1 MSVHNPFYLHLFAL
15 CWQSK
20 GCEGRLSGSDSPSI
34 LVREEDYMRR
44 YELIFILR
52 SNLGEE
58 EITKVIDYSQKII
71 TDEGGSVIELNRW
84 GMKKLAYP
92 IKKEL
97 QGYYVFCDY
106 AGTPAA
112 VSEIERRFRI
122 DDAVLKY
129 LTIKIADSMTAEEVA
144 AAIST
149 VKEHN
154 EAARKAAEE
163 EAAATAETETA
174 APQEEEAADAEEQP
188 QDAPAEENAE

>member
-1 MSVHNPFYLHLFAL
+1 
-15 CWQSK
+15 
-20 GCEGRLSGSDSPSI
+20 
-34 LVREEDYMRR
+34 MRR

-58 EITKVIDYSQKII
+58 EIKKVVDYSQKII
-71 TDEGGSVIELNRW
+71 TDEGGSIIELNRW

-129 LTIKIADSMTAEEVA
+129 LTIKIADSINGEEIAV
-144 AAIST
+144 AIST

-163 EAAATAETETA
+163 EAAATAEAETA
-174 APQEEEAADAEEQP
+174 DPQEEETAEAEEQP
-188 QDAPAEENAE
+188 QAAPAAEDAE